1 MARDFSNPP
10 AARAAADL
18 QYAWRVLSVTG
29 LGMTVAFMNVSM
41 VPVALPDMVGDL
53 RAGPVQSDWFLLAY
67 QLVTAILMMPMARVS
82 DIAGRRTMYVGGLAL
97 ICLSSCAITLAPDP
111 SVVIGFR
118 ALQGLGAA
126 AVIVNTTALLA
137 DAFPPSMVAVG
148 IGYNVTIMS
157 AAIAVGPVFGG
168 WLTVTF
174 GWRGVFA
181 LTVPLA
187 LVGSS
192 WAAHTLRRG
201 WQVDTSLLR
210 HFDLAG
216 TIAVGI
222 GLGGLVLAVSMSGP
236 RGWGD
241 AVVLVA
247 AAATILGGLAF
258 WVIERRA
265 SAPILDFALFRSR
278 YRAHAYGS
286 TALLTLGQTSIAIIV
301 SLYLQSAAGFSAL
314 DAGLYLT
321 AQAAGNVA
329 TASIAGRLAA
339 RVQTRVL
346 ATAGTLGVLGSM
358 LAMAAMFS
366 TGYLGWGIALGL
378 FAFGFASG
386 FFVTPNAAAINVGVE
401 PHQRGMANGFR
412 VAIDNSGMML
422 SSALALLLVTL
433 SVPAA
438 VKPDAIGGRIEE
450 LTAGQRADFLDA
462 FPTALLLLSIFVV
475 LAGLVSA
482 SRGRDPEMTS
492 GVAAV
497 TDATAGAA
505 TVSSGALEKKGP

>member
-1 MARDFSNPP
+1 MTRDFSTPP
-10 AARAAADL
+10 AARVAADL
-18 QYAWRVLSVTG
+18 PYAWRVLSVTG

-41 VPVALPDMVGDL
+41 IPVALPDMVGDL

-82 DIAGRRTMYVGGLAL
+82 DIVGRRTMYVGGLAL
-97 ICLSSCAITLAPDP
+97 ICVSSCAIMLAPDP
-111 SVVIGFR
+111 SVVVGFR

-137 DAFPPSMVAVG
+137 DAFPPTMVAVG

-157 AAIAVGPVFGG
+157 TAIAVGPVISG

-187 LVGSS
+187 LVASL
-192 WAAHTLRRG
+192 WAARTLRRDR
-201 WQVDTSLLR
+201 QVDTSLLR
-210 HFDLAG
+210 DFDVAG
-216 TIAVGI
+216 TLAI
-222 GLGGLVLAVSMSGP
+222 GTALGGLVLAVSMSGP

-241 AVVLVA
+241 PVVLVA
-247 AAATILGGLAF
+247 AAATVMGALAF
-258 WVIERRA
+258 WAIERRV

-278 YRAHAYGS
+278 YRAHAYGA

-301 SLYLQSAAGFSAL
+301 SLYLQSAAGLSAL

-329 TASIAGRLAA
+329 TAGIAGRLVA

-346 ATAGTLGVLGSM
+346 ATAGALGVLGSM
-358 LAMAAMFS
+358 LAMAAMFG

-378 FAFGFASG
+378 FAFGFAGG
-386 FFVTPNAAAINVGVE
+386 FFVTPNAAAINLGVE

-422 SSALALLLVTL
+422 SSAIALLLVTL
-433 SVPAA
+433 SLPAA
-438 VKPDAIGGRIEE
+438 VKPDAIGGRIDK
-450 LTAGQRADFLDA
+450 LSVSQRADFLNA
-462 FPTALLLLSIFVV
+462 FPTALLLLSIFVL
-475 LAGLVSA
+475 LAGFVSA
-482 SRGRDPEMTS
+482 TRGRDPEMTS
-492 GVAAV
+492 GPAA
-497 TDATAGAA
+497 DTAAA
-505 TVSSGALEKKGP
+505 AASVSGEALEKDGS